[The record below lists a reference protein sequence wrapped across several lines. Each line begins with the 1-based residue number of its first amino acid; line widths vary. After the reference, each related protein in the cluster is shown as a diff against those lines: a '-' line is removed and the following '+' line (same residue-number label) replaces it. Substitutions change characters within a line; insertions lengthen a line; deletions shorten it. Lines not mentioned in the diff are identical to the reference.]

1 LRLAVGQ
8 PGAHGVEPWVE
19 GGKWC
24 GPRGYGAI
32 RVLSCC
38 SWWPMLTE
46 RETISRPAPPRGA
59 RRSAE
64 PVVAILCPAG
74 WGLRNFVHGGIVAHL
89 HERGIRAHVLM
100 PDGHLRV
107 AAGDLGTAAAGAE
120 LLALPAIRS
129 QRGHA
134 AFNALLRASFA
145 RR

>member
-1 LRLAVGQ
+1 
-8 PGAHGVEPWVE
+8 
-19 GGKWC
+19 
-24 GPRGYGAI
+24 
-32 RVLSCC
+32 
-38 SWWPMLTE
+38 MLTE
-46 RETISRPAPPRGA
+46 HETTSRPALPRGA
-59 RRSAE
+59 RSAE

-74 WGLRNFVHGGIVAHL
+74 WGLRNFVHVGIVAHL

-134 AFNALLRASFA
+134 SFNEVNVLNRSVVLLKDSPALQSN
-145 RR
+145 